1 MVGPVLAQDAKPL
14 TPDLSAF
21 LESGLAQ
28 GLGAI
33 LVFMGTLARLTDEEV
48 HSMAAGLSALPN
60 PVLWK
65 LDASYLQGLT
75 SHTVVLVVYG
85 SHMQAGPAWCPW
97 WVHLVYKDHACRP
110 QRLRLLHFPA
120 GS

>member
-1 MVGPVLAQDAKPL
+1 MVGPVLAQDARPL
-14 TPDLSAF
+14 TPDLGAF

-28 GLGAI
+28 GLGAV
-33 LVFMGTLARLTDEEV
+33 LVSMGTLARLTDEEV

-75 SHTVVLVVYG
+75 SHTIV
-85 SHMQAGPAWCPW
+85 S
-97 WVHLVYKDHACRP
+97 
-110 QRLRLLHFPA
+110 
-120 GS
+120 